1 MFAAQLEQ
9 LIGSH
14 LGKMP
19 LEFILLSRAWKEVVG
34 ERVAAHTM
42 PAWIRSEVLW
52 VFVDG
57 SGWMQELTFMKLD
70 ILEQVNNKLRL
81 TSISDIRWL
90 QQQLEDKPF
99 CDREFTMPD
108 RDLDSQQEEE
118 FSEMTKIIGD
128 SGCQQALLNLWQ
140 TFHRKMR

>member
-1 MFAAQLEQ
+1 
-9 LIGSH
+9 
-14 LGKMP
+14 
-19 LEFILLSRAWKEVVG
+19 
-34 ERVAAHTM
+34 
-42 PAWIRSEVLW
+42 
-52 VFVDG
+52 
-57 SGWMQELTFMKLD
+57 MKLD

-108 RDLDSQQEEE
+108 RDLDSQQEKE
-118 FSEMTKIIGD
+118 FSEMTKIIDD